1 MWVDEYELEIIWR
14 APSMLGFN
22 NKSLDIY
29 VPRDERFGHLKLSDF
44 LEDSLKSVAQFLVPE
59 LKSLFDSTP
68 NEFDSFEDIMKLY
81 SDGIKLPENP
91 ILDAAKNLIPLELIK
106 EFLTTD
112 GQKLLK
118 YPLPQVIAS
127 EYFSFKHTT
136 SCSNS

>member
-1 MWVDEYELEIIWR
+1 M
-14 APSMLGFN
+14 
-22 NKSLDIY
+22 
-29 VPRDERFGHLKLSDF
+29 
-44 LEDSLKSVAQFLVPE
+44 PE